1 MCPEAR
7 ELPADVVLFI
17 EEQIDSVPHLEALLL
32 LWESGAR
39 HWTVG
44 ETAARLYVTNDTA
57 ASILEDLVKRHLVR
71 RDLDDRRP
79 CYRYD
84 SGWDENGKQMGR
96 IAATYQRSLRQVAA
110 LIHSKVPTAVRDF
123 ARAFRFKKE

>member
-1 MCPEAR
+1 MCPEPR

-32 LWESGAR
+32 LWEHSAKR
-39 HWTVG
+39 WTVG

-57 ASILEDLVKRHLVR
+57 ASILEELVKRHFVR
-71 RDLDDRRP
+71 RDLDDGRP

-84 SGWDENGKQMGR
+84 SGWDQSGEQMGR
-96 IAATYQRSLRQVAA
+96 VATNYQRHLRQVAG

-123 ARAFRFKKE
+123 ARAFRIKKE